1 MAGDALVRV
10 TGLSKS
16 FGPTRA
22 LDGAGLALRRG
33 TIHALLGGNGSGKST
48 AIKIL
53 AGVYPGDAGTI
64 RVGDGEWTVDQWS
77 AATARKAGLHF
88 VHQDLGLFDPL
99 SVAENFA
106 LDSGY
111 PVTSV
116 RSVRWRQLERR
127 TAELLERFEIAAE
140 PRTPVGMLRPAQR
153 TMVAIARALQDQDSE
168 NAVLVLDEPT
178 AALPAHESE
187 FLLAAIRRRA
197 ERGQTILMVSH
208 RMQEVLETADDF
220 TVFRDG
226 HTVGTLVSAKPT
238 EQHLVA
244 LMTGREI
251 SAPDADKGAA
261 GGAGTVGDA
270 GAAPAALAVD
280 GLVGGPLLGVS
291 LVVQPGEIV
300 GVTGLVGSGRSSLL
314 RTVFGVHP
322 PRGGAISI
330 GGRRQRGSE
339 DVRARMA
346 QGVAYVA
353 EDRVAESSFAS
364 LTVRENLSASVLARF
379 WRPWGMATAEERDTA
394 AGLVHRHRVKA
405 PSVESPFSALSGG
418 NQQKAILARWLR
430 REPSL
435 LLLDEPTQGV
445 DVMSRAD
452 IYRTIRR
459 SAEAGCGVLVASSDF
474 VELSA
479 LCDRV
484 VVLAGGRVA
493 TELRGARLTPDHLT
507 AATQSSVL
515 STGVEQ

>member
-1 MAGDALVRV
+1 
-10 TGLSKS
+10 
-16 FGPTRA
+16 
-22 LDGAGLALRRG
+22 
-33 TIHALLGGNGSGKST
+33 
-48 AIKIL
+48 
-53 AGVYPGDAGTI
+53 
-64 RVGDGEWTVDQWS
+64 
-77 AATARKAGLHF
+77 
-88 VHQDLGLFDPL
+88 
-99 SVAENFA
+99 
-106 LDSGY
+106 
-111 PVTSV
+111 
-116 RSVRWRQLERR
+116 
-127 TAELLERFEIAAE
+127 
-140 PRTPVGMLRPAQR
+140 
-153 TMVAIARALQDQDSE
+153 MVAIARALQDQESDS
-168 NAVLVLDEPT
+168 AVLVLDEPT

-187 FLLAAIRRRA
+187 LLLAAIRRRA

-208 RMQEVLETADDF
+208 RMQEVLDTADDF

-226 HTVGTLVSAKPT
+226 CTVGTLVSAEPT
-238 EQHLVA
+238 EHQLVT
-244 LMTGREI
+244 LMTGRESLLSDDKNEKSGTTGTAGK
-251 SAPDADKGAA
+251 SATGATGATGAEPSAAD
-261 GGAGTVGDA
+261 AGTA
-270 GAAPAALAVD
+270 AALRVE
-280 GLVGGPLLGVS
+280 GLVAGPLRGVS
-291 LVVQPGEIV
+291 ITVQPGEIV

-322 PRGGAISI
+322 PQGGAVWI

-364 LTVRENLSASVLARF
+364 LSVRENLSASVLARF
-379 WRPWGMATAEERDTA
+379 WRPWGMATAEERGTA
-394 AGLVHRHRVKA
+394 AGLVRQHKVKA

-430 REPSL
+430 RDPRL

-452 IYRTIRR
+452 IYRTIRQ
-459 SAEAGCGVLVASSDF
+459 SAENGCGVVVASSDF

-515 STGVEQ
+515 STGAQP